1 MAKESGHVVVRCT
14 QCCHVFCKPKLLP
27 CLHTFCETCVFKVQE
42 EADKEKVFSCPVQ
55 TCKEEV
61 AKGDSDLTDNILVA
75 NIINAKSVACAK
87 KDSVKCTSCDNLLEA
102 SHRCLDCQRFLCV
115 NCHAAHKHMQIFRSH
130 RIQNISEFFSQ
141 QQAQKRPLYCSK
153 HQGETLELFC
163 ETSGMLCCTKCVEE
177 NTTIPRNNYK
187 SPDEIAAGYRQT
199 LRSSINGL
207 EKKLQTMEG
216 ERDRFDRALALLL
229 EKQNRAEA
237 EIVRSASEL
246 ISKVEEARQCSL
258 AELSSVVEE
267 KRRRLVE
274 GKEEML
280 QLYSRGEHSC
290 TQARSLLA
298 LATDSELLILMNKF
312 QQAHSLLALATDAEL
327 LLLMDKFHQR
337 LEELTSYDLRG
348 DLEDTLSLYFHS
360 SEVSVETLKNKLG
373 YLQTGSIV
381 PQDVLAAGDGIA
393 VATAGE
399 EEMVTIATGCDHVRT
414 MIGSIRAEL
423 VDPAGVAAPATV
435 HDNFNGTYS
444 LYYTPQL
451 AGPHRL
457 SVKICGHHIRG
468 SPFSIHVAPAPNRDS
483 HRQTSALKPTKAT
496 TAIPRGRRPDGS
508 PRRWS
513 QEGKKEAINRITK
526 HLGRL
531 GVQDCVKTTA
541 GQGQS
546 ERLHHTAYSSL
557 QFVGDPSTQKDRA
570 GAESLAAVRLRTRAE
585 EDMEPASRKAEDDTT
600 ATSRNTEDE
609 SIPES
614 DNSDGNNNQ
623 SATPWVGPRRKLSLD
638 GARSLSRHS
647 SPEKNGAKTCN
658 SDEENETEDC
668 SDEKPTK
675 STNSFTFRKLYSDI
689 EQEEKNIANAASS
702 KDVLE
707 IPQPKFELRTPLFP
721 PDSSDSIPVTSDPQ
735 NTPLVNG
742 EASEEKAAE
751 KLEGRNSDD
760 IGCEKKSKGKGTAG
774 ASTVNGSVDK
784 PLAIGKVANKS
795 SGNDDKPKPR
805 FSFDELFP
813 KGKLWKSAPG
823 RLVTRFGGRG
833 TRTGEFSFPIGVAVD
848 SYGGIFVTDTGNH
861 RVQVFDGEGRYKF
874 QFGVNGNRDGEFL
887 RPSAIV
893 VTPAGDIVVK
903 DDKKWSFPSVTGGGG
918 GIDAVVVSVAGAL
931 ANQIQVFDSEGR
943 FVRRFGDNVLRA
955 PFGLALTAQGHLVTV
970 NAPRQDPAAV
980 LIFTMTGDLVQRS
993 LFEPV
998 QGRPNKLRF
1007 LAVRQQ
1013 HLIVSDLGN
1022 NTVYITTLDGK
1033 SVLQFGSQGIGDG
1046 LLSEPAGVDVDGSG
1060 NIVLADSRNCRVQV
1074 FKPSGEFYCHVD
1086 LENVFRPS
1094 DIALTNDGYLIVV
1107 NYTQHHVK
1115 KYKLGK

>member
-42 EADKEKVFSCPVQ
+42 EAEKEKVFSCPVQ

-61 AKGDSDLTDNILVA
+61 AKGDHDLTDNILVA

-87 KDSVKCTSCDNLLEA
+87 KESVKCTSCDNLLEA

-163 ETSGMLCCTKCVEE
+163 ETSGMLCCSKCVEE

-187 SPDEIAAGYRQT
+187 SPDEIAASYRHT

-216 ERDRFDRALALLL
+216 ERDRFDRALALLM

-246 ISKVEEARQCSL
+246 ISKVDEARQCSL

-298 LATDSELLILMNKF
+298 LATDAELLMLMDKF
-312 QQAHSLLALATDAEL
+312 QQLYSRGEHSCTQARSLLALATDAEL

-423 VDPAGVAAPATV
+423 VDPAGVASPATV

-468 SPFSIHVAPAPNRDS
+468 SPFSVLVTPAPNRDS
-483 HRQTSALKPTKAT
+483 HRQTSSQTSALKPAKAT
-496 TAIPRGRRPDGS
+496 TTIPRGRRPDGS

-531 GVQDCVKTTA
+531 GVQDYVKTTA

-546 ERLHHTAYSSL
+546 ERLQAADSSM
-557 QFVGDPSTQKDRA
+557 QYVGDPSTQKDRA
-570 GAESLAAVRLRTRAE
+570 GAESQAAVRLRTRAE
-585 EDMEPASRKAEDDTT
+585 EDTAAASRNTDEDDKT
-600 ATSRNTEDE
+600 AASSKTEDE
-609 SIPES
+609 SVPES

-623 SATPWVGPRRKLSLD
+623 AATPWVGPRRKLSLD

-689 EQEEKNIANAASS
+689 EQEEKEATNIDSS
-702 KDVLE
+702 NKDVLE
-707 IPQPKFELRTPLFP
+707 IPQAKFELRTPLFP
-721 PDSSDSIPVTSDPQ
+721 PDSSDSVPVTSDPQ

-742 EASEEKAAE
+742 EVSEE
-751 KLEGRNSDD
+751 KLEGTNSND
-760 IGCEKKSKGKGTAG
+760 INVSGCEKTSTGKQAAG
-774 ASTVNGSVDK
+774 VSMVNGSVDK
-784 PLAIGKVANKS
+784 PTEKANKS
-795 SGNDDKPKPR
+795 SGNDEKPKPR
-805 FSFDELFP
+805 FSIDELFP

-903 DDKKWSFPSVTGGGG
+903 DDKK
-918 GIDAVVVSVAGAL
+918 
-931 ANQIQVFDSEGR
+931 IQVFDSEGR

-980 LIFTMTGDLVQRS
+980 LTFTLTGDLVQRS

-1007 LAVRQQ
+1007 LAVHQQ

-1074 FKPSGEFYCHVD
+1074 GRNEGMN
-1086 LENVFRPS
+1086 ERMNE
-1094 DIALTNDGYLIVV
+1094 
-1107 NYTQHHVK
+1107 
-1115 KYKLGK
+1115 